1 MPSGTDRSLSRRD
14 TLLLLVCVGLSV
26 GALSAPP
33 AVGDTVANAIRR
45 SVLAPFLW
53 LQMRAEESRTSR
65 AVVAGLRAAHDSAAM
80 AAQSLPAVET
90 ENARLRALLGLGQR
104 LATSYI
110 AAEVLHQSLPTDG
123 RTLILSVGE
132 ADGVRPFDPVVSPEG
147 LIGVVRSVEKDRSVA
162 MTWAHPEFRAS
173 AYAGQGEVFG
183 IVAPSVQIS
192 GSEMLL
198 QLRGVAYRDS
208 IAAGTAVVTSGL
220 GGVYPPGLPVGTVI
234 SHAEE
239 ATGWERVYLVRPAA
253 NPERVTHVLILL
265 KPGNAAVGS
274 AFQPDS
280 LP

>member
-1 MPSGTDRSLSRRD
+1 
-14 TLLLLVCVGLSV
+14 
-26 GALSAPP
+26 
-33 AVGDTVANAIRR
+33 VGDAIATGVRQTIL
-45 SVLAPFLW
+45 VPFLW
-53 LQMRAEESRTSR
+53 LQKRAEESRTSR
-65 AVVAGLRAAHDSAAM
+65 AVVENLRAAHDSAAILVQ
-80 AAQSLPAVET
+80 ALPALEE

-104 LATSYI
+104 LTTPYV

-123 RTLILSVGE
+123 RTLILSAGSD
-132 ADGVRPFDPVVSPEG
+132 AGVHPYDPVVSTEG
-147 LIGVVRSVEKDRSVA
+147 LIGVVRTVEKDQSVA

-173 AYAGQGEVFG
+173 AYAVPGDVFG

-208 IAAGTAVVTSGL
+208 VPTGTAVVTSGL

-239 ATGWERVYLVRPAA
+239 AAGWERVYLIRPAA
-253 NPERVTHVLILL
+253 NPELVTHVLILR
-265 KPGNAAVGS
+265 KPGPESVAP
-274 AFQPDS
+274 AFHPDS

>member
-14 TLLLLVCVGLSV
+14 TLLLLVCVGLSI

-33 AVGDTVANAIRR
+33 AMGDAIANAIRR

-65 AVVAGLRAAHDSAAM
+65 AVVEGLRAAHDSAAF
-80 AAQSLPAVET
+80 AAQSVPALET
-90 ENARLRALLGLGQR
+90 ENARLRALLSLGRR
-104 LATSYI
+104 LATPYV

-123 RTLILSVGE
+123 RTLILSAGE
-132 ADGVRPFDPVVSPEG
+132 SDGVRPFDPVVSPEG

-173 AYAGQGEVFG
+173 AYAVPGEVFG

-253 NPERVTHVLILL
+253 NPERVTHVLILR

-274 AFQPDS
+274 AFQADS

>member
-1 MPSGTDRSLSRRD
+1 MAGTDRSLSRHD

-33 AVGDTVANAIRR
+33 AVGEAIATGVRQTIL
-45 SVLAPFLW
+45 VPFLW
-53 LQMRAEESRTSR
+53 LQKRAEESRTSR
-65 AVVAGLRAAHDSAAM
+65 AVVENLRAAHDSAAILVQ
-80 AAQSLPAVET
+80 ALPALEE
-90 ENARLRALLGLGQR
+90 ENARLRALLALGQR
-104 LATSYI
+104 LATPYV

-123 RTLILSVGE
+123 RTLILSAGSD
-132 ADGVRPFDPVVSPEG
+132 AGVHPYDPVVSPEG
-147 LIGVVRSVEKDRSVA
+147 LIGVVRTVEKDQSVA

-173 AYAGQGEVFG
+173 AYAVPGDVFG

-208 IAAGTAVVTSGL
+208 VPTGTAVVTSGL

-239 ATGWERVYLVRPAA
+239 AAGWERVYLILPAA
-253 NPERVTHVLILL
+253 NPERVTHVLILRR
-265 KPGNAAVGS
+265 PGPESVAP
-274 AFQPDS
+274 AFHPDS